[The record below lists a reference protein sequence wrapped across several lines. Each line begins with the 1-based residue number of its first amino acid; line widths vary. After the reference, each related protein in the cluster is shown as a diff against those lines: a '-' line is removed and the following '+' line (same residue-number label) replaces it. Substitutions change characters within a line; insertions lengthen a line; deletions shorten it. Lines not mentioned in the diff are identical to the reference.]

1 MKKSTARRK
10 KSRKKE
16 ERKMEMESKREKRGE
31 GRIGKGEEVKKE
43 ERETRRG
50 SRTQSKNFTEFLKT
64 NKQTN
69 FVSVSQDYP
78 PLNNLVSFFFFFY
91 TYTNNKG
98 IFN

>member
-43 ERETRRG
+43 PERRSTDEWI
-50 SRTQSKNFTEFLKT
+50 SKR
-64 NKQTN
+64 
-69 FVSVSQDYP
+69 
-78 PLNNLVSFFFFFY
+78 
-91 TYTNNKG
+91 
-98 IFN
+98 